1 MSVLITNHT
10 FVAFD
15 SKTSA
20 AASGQRLAKV
30 LYKTQR
36 GGKIVENARKSI
48 CVSIPTFDG
57 VTISDSQLQAFMPHI
72 MQMLENAQ
80 DGIVKDRYE
89 AGAISVSDAELSV
102 DSCLAFLDSESRG
115 DRLTKEM
122 IASWFDGSIAEILT
136 VALGEKMQLTDNA
149 SEIQLKRLEQS
160 VNVYRDKFCSLAGG
174 RTSFSVEIASKLH
187 KVLELGDIADAML
200 VRFKNRLE
208 KMMKQEVEM
217 LEAL

>member
-1 MSVLITNHT
+1 MSLLQQTHT
-10 FVAFD
+10 FVSFD
-15 SKTSA
+15 SKTST

-48 CVSIPTFDG
+48 CVSVPVLDA
-57 VTISDSQLQAFMPHI
+57 ISDSQLQALVPHI
-72 MQMLENAQ
+72 TAMLENAQ
-80 DGIVKDRYE
+80 DGVIKDRYE
-89 AGAISVSDAELSV
+89 AGGISVSDSELSV
-102 DSCLAFLDSESRG
+102 DSCIAFLDSDARG

-122 IASWFDGSIAEILT
+122 IASWFYGSIAEILT
-136 VALGEKMQLTDNA
+136 VALGEKMQLSDNA

-187 KVLELGDIADAML
+187 KVLELGDVADAML

-208 KMMKQEVEM
+208 KMMKQEVEL

>member
-1 MSVLITNHT
+1 MSLLQQTHT

-48 CVSIPTFDG
+48 CVSVPILDA
-57 VTISDSQLQAFMPHI
+57 ISDSQLQALVPHI
-72 MQMLENAQ
+72 TAMLENAQ

-102 DSCLAFLDSESRG
+102 DSCIAFLDSDARG

-122 IASWFDGSIAEILT
+122 IVSWFDGSIAEILT
-136 VALGEKMQLTDNA
+136 VALGEKMQLTDTA

-187 KVLELGDIADAML
+187 KVLELGDTADAML

-208 KMMKQEVEM
+208 KMMKQEVEI